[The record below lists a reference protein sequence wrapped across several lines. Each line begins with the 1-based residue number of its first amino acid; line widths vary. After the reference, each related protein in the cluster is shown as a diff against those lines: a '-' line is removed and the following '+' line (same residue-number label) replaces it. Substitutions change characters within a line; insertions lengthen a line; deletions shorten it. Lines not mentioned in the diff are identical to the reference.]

1 MKYLGGIIGIGAIG
15 ALAACGQPGE
25 PGRGGVVT
33 AANAKVPANEMT
45 IDTLGGGAF
54 RGRAGSA
61 WTADEI
67 AAQVAGLECAGKRP
81 ATINVAPVPG
91 GYGFSGRC

>member
-1 MKYLGGIIGIGAIG
+1 MKSAIG
-15 ALAACGQPGE
+15 LIGLAACLSACGQPGE

-33 AANAKVPANEMT
+33 AANAKVSANEMT

-54 RGRAGSA
+54 RGSAGAA

-67 AAQVAGLECAGKRP
+67 AAQVAGLECGGKRP
-81 ATINVAPVPG
+81 GTINVAPAPG
-91 GYGFSGRC
+91 GYSFNGRC

>member
-1 MKYLGGIIGIGAIG
+1 MKSAIGLFGIIAC
-15 ALAACGQPGE
+15 LAACGQPGE
-25 PGRGGVVT
+25 PGGGGVVT

-67 AAQVAGLECAGKRP
+67 AAQVAGLECSGKRP
-81 ATINVAPVPG
+81 GAINVAPVPG
-91 GYGFSGRC
+91 GFSFDGRC